1 MLGLLGLGN
10 LLACWLTISWVG
22 KDVNLM
28 STTILILTYWIGTGL
43 VIAAAMYFALQFANF
58 CAYVVDFFI
67 RKK

>member
-1 MLGLLGLGN
+1 
-10 LLACWLTISWVG
+10 
-22 KDVNLM
+22 M